1 MIVYKENYKN
11 VVTFVRGYGQINTA
25 EVAPET
31 VAKLATLE
39 QFKNLSK
46 LIEGAK
52 DKTTSK

>member
-1 MIVYKENYKN
+1 MIVYKKEYEN

-25 EVAPET
+25 EVAPEV
-31 VAKLATLE
+31 VAKLAALE

-52 DKTTSK
+52 DKTNTK

>member
-1 MIVYKENYKN
+1 MIVYKKEYEN

>member
-31 VAKLATLE
+31 VAKLAALE

>member
-1 MIVYKENYKN
+1 MIVYKKEYEN
-11 VVTFVRGYGQINTA
+11 VVTFVRGYGQLNTA
-25 EVAPET
+25 EVAPEM